1 MHIGEIALHKPFCVD
16 QDTTILGVSRL
27 MRNFRV
33 AELVVTHQPRGAF
46 VAVGLVSAS
55 GIVTRI
61 IAAGLDPGVMTAG
74 DIAWPEANV
83 ARGSDDVAQKL
94 RQLHADRNNVL
105 PIVDGDGGIRGAVSV
120 DELLRALPER

>member
-1 MHIGEIALHKPFCVD
+1 MHIGEIASRKSFCVD

-27 MRNFRV
+27 MRNFGV
-33 AELVVTHQPRGAF
+33 AELVVTHQPEGAL

-61 IAAGLDPGVMTAG
+61 IAAGLDPAVITAG
-74 DIAWPEANV
+74 DIAWPDAKAAN
-83 ARGSDDVAQKL
+83 GSDDVAQKL

-105 PIVDGDGGIRGAVSV
+105 PVVDGDGAIRGAVSV
-120 DELLRALPER
+120 DELLRALPDR